1 MNNEYVIVNKSLIEK
16 TIEELDKKSKKLFEL
31 SEKIKEEVPHLPD
44 INSIGRLNNYIQNIS
59 VLHVEIELLK
69 RILI

>member
-1 MNNEYVIVNKSLIEK
+1 MEQGDILNLLDEK
-16 TIEELDKKSKKLFEL
+16 YKKLFEL

-44 INSIGRLNNYIQNIS
+44 INSVGRLSNYIQNIN
-59 VLHVEIELLK
+59 VLHIEIELLK